1 MMDRNRKEAQKF
13 SDLAKTASTPFLR
26 AYYWNT
32 ALRYLSSEGQLSL
45 AQSDS
50 PTRLLGENIPLASG
64 PTEVAARV
72 PPASFA
78 KQIDQQSLSAV
89 NQDRSLESEETAG
102 ERHALEALKRLYW
115 ELHPLCIP
123 AEDTSG
129 DDKQAGRSFA
139 AG

>member
-1 MMDRNRKEAQKF
+1 LIPGT
-13 SDLAKTASTPFLR
+13 S
-26 AYYWNT
+26 
-32 ALRYLSSEGQLSL
+32 
-45 AQSDS
+45 
-50 PTRLLGENIPLASG
+50 RLLGENIPLASG

-78 KQIDQQSLSAV
+78 KQIDQPSLSAV
-89 NQDRSLESEETAG
+89 KEDRSLESEETAG